1 MRLQDVG
8 TATVLSAGGVVSK
21 RDEDGE
27 VRRGKLADRLHQLEF
42 ATSQGFTLA
51 HTAVRCVRRSGEH
64 YATFVDT
71 LTQDRSL

>member
-8 TATVLSAGGVVSK
+8 TATVLTACGVVSK

-27 VRRGKLADRLHQLEF
+27 VRRGKLADRLHQLDF
-42 ATSQGFTLA
+42 ATSQGFTLT
-51 HTAVRCVRRSGEH
+51 HTAVPSSRHSGEH
-64 YATFVDT
+64 DATFVDT

>member
-1 MRLQDVG
+1 MRLQDVR
-8 TATVLSAGGVVSK
+8 TVETVVSK

-51 HTAVRCVRRSGEH
+51 HTAVPESQRRGEH

-71 LTQDRSL
+71 LTQDRRL

>member
-8 TATVLSAGGVVSK
+8 TVETVVSK

-27 VRRGKLADRLHQLEF
+27 VRRGKLADRLRQLEF
-42 ATSQGFTLA
+42 ATSQGFTLT
-51 HTAVRCVRRSGEH
+51 HTAVLEGEH

-71 LTQDRSL
+71 LIQDRSL